1 MLLEGKMSNRANA
14 VTFRSGARAMQEF
27 SNDSQRSAQQNQN
40 KITFVANGDCKF
52 HALLVG
58 WNIFSLERESRLS
71 PFRWNEDRDRAPL
84 PNLWTSPLPIRTWFS
99 GQRKTKFPDSTEP
112 APWQD
117 VHNLREG
124 TPTNRFTNVF
134 CGLLLSKKQAV
145 GQSPSWNEPLDPAQG
160 FQELHL
166 AALGTLLEASSEVS
180 VAPEAKLS
188 HFLHALGSQTL
199 DFESILGTRV
209 WGVEWPGAL
218 TWWSIHVM
226 GGRRRIRIR
235 AVVVIVVFIL
245 GHCRGGR
252 R

>member
-1 MLLEGKMSNRANA
+1 MACDQDSTTHAPRGKNVESRERRDSRDAGKA
-14 VTFRSGARAMQEF
+14 
-27 SNDSQRSAQQNQN
+27 NDSQRSAQQNQN

-58 WNIFSLERESRLS
+58 WNIFSLERVDCLRFS
-71 PFRWNEDRDRAPL
+71 WNEDRDRAPL

-145 GQSPSWNEPLDPAQG
+145 GQSPSWNEPLDPTR
-160 FQELHL
+160 LSRV
-166 AALGTLLEASSEVS
+166 ASGGVGNPFGGVVGGVGRPRGQAFPFS
-180 VAPEAKLS
+180 PRPW
-188 HFLHALGSQTL
+188 
-199 DFESILGTRV
+199 ESN
-209 WGVEWPGAL
+209 PGL
-218 TWWSIHVM
+218 
-226 GGRRRIRIR
+226 
-235 AVVVIVVFIL
+235 
-245 GHCRGGR
+245 
-252 R
+252 

>member
-1 MLLEGKMSNRANA
+1 MRIVTERHCPIYGHPRYLFELGSVVKGKPSFQIQLNLLLGRMCTISAKGPQQ
-14 VTFRSGARAMQEF
+14 T
-27 SNDSQRSAQQNQN
+27 DSQTSFVDCCCQKN
-40 KITFVANGDCKF
+40 K
-52 HALLVG
+52 
-58 WNIFSLERESRLS
+58 
-71 PFRWNEDRDRAPL
+71 PL
-84 PNLWTSPLPIRTWFS
+84 GN
-99 GQRKTKFPDSTEP
+99 
-112 APWQD
+112 
-117 VHNLREG
+117 
-124 TPTNRFTNVF
+124 
-134 CGLLLSKKQAV
+134 LLLGMNLLIQ
-145 GQSPSWNEPLDPAQG
+145 QG